1 MNSLPQQS
9 DALRSFLQQ
18 EDQTLTHRWE
28 ELLSWLDTRFG
39 RQASIESILFLIGIQ
54 SRGQGYRPKLSK
66 KAKQDLI
73 MEGTHCAF
81 ETVGL
86 YRRIGT
92 NEKGH
97 VIWERSGPAIPKLP
111 LPEQE
116 KLLQIAILS
125 YFDGIRSSA

>member
-1 MNSLPQQS
+1 MS
-9 DALRSFLQQ
+9 DDIHPFLEQ
-18 EDQTLTHRWE
+18 DDSILAKRWE
-28 ELLSWLDTRFG
+28 ELLSWLEQRFG
-39 RQASIESILFLIGIQ
+39 RQAGIESILFLIGIQ
-54 SRGQGYRPKLSK
+54 SRGRGFEPRLSK

-81 ETVGL
+81 ESVGL

-92 NEKGH
+92 NKKGH
-97 VIWERSGPAIPKLP
+97 ILWERTGPVVPKLP

-125 YFDGIRSSA
+125 YFDTIRTSA